1 MLTSYLAPISLFYFY
16 HILRTIQ
23 TTSIPAILLNMLG
36 SFAKAWNY
44 EGEELL
50 RQQKDV
56 DYTIIRPGV
65 MSTPTDNA
73 QTTGKVL
80 LLNDNG
86 NDLPVT
92 PIQHSDIANL
102 CIECLKY
109 PNTARSTLSAMKV
122 KQGKDG
128 DATST
133 EGEETYGPLLA
144 KVKPDMTDFP
154 YSLMEENEKSVRK
167 GVVVLGGVVTV
178 LLSGIIKLLTSLI
191 FT

>member
-1 MLTSYLAPISLFYFY
+1 
-16 HILRTIQ
+16 
-23 TTSIPAILLNMLG
+23 MLG

-122 KQGKDG
+122 KDG
-128 DATST
+128 DSDTST
-133 EGEETYGPLLA
+133 GGEETYGPLLA
-144 KVKPDMTDFP
+144 KVKPDMTNFP
-154 YSLMEENEKSVRK
+154 YSLMEENEISVRK
-167 GVVVLGGVVTV
+167 GVLVLGGVVAL

-191 FT
+191 FS